1 MSDIHI
7 LNKGSIEFPPV
18 TGAMV
23 EPNGLLAAGG
33 DLSAERLLAAYR
45 AGIFP
50 WYSEGD
56 PILWWSPDPRAV
68 LYPKQMKISR
78 SLKKKMNKNLFT
90 VTFDTAFESVINLCA
105 SPRAGEPG
113 TWINNEMIQS
123 YTRLH
128 KMGYAHSVECW
139 QDDELVGGLYG
150 VSLGKLF
157 CGESMFSLVSD
168 ASKIAFVTL
177 VRQLDNWGFPLIDCQ
192 IPNDHLT
199 SLGACE
205 ISREEFIAYLQRYAS
220 MPGGG
225 SAVWVPN

>member
-7 LNKGSIEFPPV
+7 LSNESMEFPPV
-18 TGAMV
+18 AGAMV
-23 EPNGLLAAGG
+23 EPNGLLAVGG
-33 DLSAERLLAAYR
+33 DLCAERLLAAYR

-68 LYPKQMKISR
+68 LFPKEIKISR
-78 SLKKKMNKNLFT
+78 SLKKKMNKNLFRI
-90 VTFDTAFESVINLCA
+90 TFDTAFESVINLCA
-105 SPRAGEPG
+105 SPRAAEGG

-139 QDDELVGGLYG
+139 QDDDLVGGLYG
-150 VSLGKLF
+150 VCLGQLF

-168 ASKIAFVTL
+168 ASKIAFVAL

-192 IPNDHLT
+192 VPNEHLS
-199 SLGACE
+199 SLGARE
-205 ISREEFIAYLQRYAS
+205 ISRKDFIACLNRYATL
-220 MPGGG
+220 PGRGP
-225 SAVWVPN
+225 AVWVPD